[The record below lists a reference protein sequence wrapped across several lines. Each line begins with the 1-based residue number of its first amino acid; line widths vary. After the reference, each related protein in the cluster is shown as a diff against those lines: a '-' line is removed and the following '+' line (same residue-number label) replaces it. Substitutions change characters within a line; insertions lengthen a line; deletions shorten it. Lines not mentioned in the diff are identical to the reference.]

1 MRQAIATNVEIVT
14 RSLLHAAAEALGAAV
29 VRDELHKGA
38 LTVHLARGEHIVAV
52 EVRGGLVGGPRWEV
66 SALRGGAA
74 AELSVRPELAGEG
87 FDKLLGL
94 TLDLPTG
101 DAPFDARFVVEAAP
115 AAVAGHLL
123 GADLR
128 ACLMALPRSD
138 DGPAFRV
145 TADALSLRWAGGLDR
160 ALAVHLLRA
169 FFDCLDRCRALHEAL
184 LQSPGHAPFR
194 ASSGGA
200 SAVDPG
206 SRAEARAR
214 IGRARRKAAAF
225 IATTAVAAA
234 AFLASA
240 ITVGR

>member
-1 MRQAIATNVEIVT
+1 MRHAIASPVEILT

-29 VRDELHKGA
+29 VRNELQKGA
-38 LTVHLARGEHIVAV
+38 LTVHLARGEHVVAV
-52 EVRGGLVGGPRWEV
+52 EVRSGRVGGLRWEV
-66 SALRGGAA
+66 TALRGGAA

-87 FDKLLGL
+87 FDKLLGM

-101 DAPFDARFVVEAAP
+101 DAAFDERFVIEAAP
-115 AAVAGHLL
+115 AAVASHLL
-123 GADLR
+123 GGDLR

-138 DGPAFRV
+138 DGPALRI
-145 TADALSLRWAGGLDR
+145 TADALSLRWAGDFDR
-160 ALAVHLLRA
+160 DLAVHLLRA
-169 FFDCLDRCRALHEAL
+169 VFDCLERCRALHDAML
-184 LQSPGHAPFR
+184 ASAAQAPFR

-200 SAVDPG
+200 AAVDPG

>member
-1 MRQAIATNVEIVT
+1 MRHAAANQVEIVT
-14 RSLLHAAAEALGAAV
+14 RSLLHAAAETLGAAV
-29 VRDELHKGA
+29 VRDEFRNGA
-38 LTVHLARGEHIVAV
+38 LSVHLTRGEHVVAV
-52 EVRGGLVGGPRWEV
+52 EVRSGLVGGPRWEV
-66 SALRGGAA
+66 TALRGGAA

-101 DAPFDARFVVEAAP
+101 DAAFDARFVVEAAP
-115 AAVAGHLL
+115 VAVAGHLL
-123 GADLR
+123 VGDLR
-128 ACLMALPRSD
+128 ACLMSLPRSD
-138 DGPAFRV
+138 EGPVLRV
-145 TADALSLRWAGGLDR
+145 TADALSLRWVGGLARDR
-160 ALAVHLLRA
+160 AAHLLGA
-169 FFDCLDRCRALHEAL
+169 VFDCLERCRALHEAM
-184 LQSPGHAPFR
+184 LQPNVQAPFR

>member
-1 MRQAIATNVEIVT
+1 MSVASHVEIAT
-14 RSLLHAAAEALGAAV
+14 RSLLHAVAGAHELTV
-29 VRDELHKGA
+29 LQDELHRGT
-38 LTVHLARGEHIVAV
+38 LTLHLARGERVISVAV
-52 EVRGGLVGGPRWEV
+52 HHGLVGGARWEV
-66 SALRGGAA
+66 TALRGGAA

-94 TLDLPTG
+94 TLDHATG
-101 DAPFDARFVVEAAP
+101 DKDFDARFVVEAAP
-115 AAVAGHLL
+115 AAVATHLL
-123 GADLR
+123 RGDLR
-128 ACLMALPRSD
+128 ACLMSLPRSD
-138 DGPAFRV
+138 DGPSLRV
-145 TADALSLRWAGGLDR
+145 TADALALRWRGSVTQDLAAATL
-160 ALAVHLLRA
+160 LAV
-169 FFDCLDRCRALHEAL
+169 FECLDRCRALHEAM
-184 LQSPGHAPFR
+184 LQTSAHSPFR

-200 SAVDPG
+200 AAVDPG